1 MDWLAGIKNL
11 IILYVKILALV
22 RLSTEYKLISC
33 IFLSSMINSETYN
46 SKCIEIKCLNYVSYI
61 IYTSLFTQPEK

>member
-46 SKCIEIKCLNYVSYI
+46 EIKCLNYVSYI